1 MNNRYLFLD
10 IDGVLNSER
19 TVFAY
24 DKLIHAGMAKHD
36 ILLGKPTLTYFDP
49 IAVMLLKKAQE
60 KIGFKIVISSTWRY
74 TLNKSD
80 FDVIFSEYGWD
91 TTDIIVGKTDT
102 DGKIRGDEI
111 KRWLNQYAKYPYEYC
126 ILDDSSDMLESQL
139 NNFVQTTFEDGLSF
153 DNYQK
158 IFAIFG
164 ESCDDSFSLR
174 FE

>member
-24 DKLIHAGMAKHD
+24 DKIIHAGMAKHD

-91 TTDIIVGKTDT
+91 TTDIIVGK
-102 DGKIRGDEI
+102 
-111 KRWLNQYAKYPYEYC
+111 N
-126 ILDDSSDMLESQL
+126 
-139 NNFVQTTFEDGLSF
+139 
-153 DNYQK
+153 
-158 IFAIFG
+158 
-164 ESCDDSFSLR
+164 
-174 FE
+174 